1 MSNLDVATLTLTD
14 TLTTNCRVKRHMAA
28 TSNQKHG
35 SPGETKHNSMSFTH
49 SLFF

>member
-1 MSNLDVATLTLTD
+1 MSTLDVVTLPLTN
-14 TLTTNCRVKRHMAA
+14 TLTTNCRVTRHMAA

-35 SPGETKHNSMSFTH
+35 SPGETKHNSMSFMH